1 MPDASIENTDWVLS
15 ERATRPGESDSPEGE
30 IPFHLAMVVN
40 INRLALKDRF
50 GEFEKCHVRSSPRT
64 IDREETKTGTGYLVQ
79 MCVAMREHLVGFLG
93 RRVET
98 HWMIGV
104 MNRRKGLQAIE
115 SVNAR
120 TARKD
125 QMLDLIMPTR
135 FKDGHRSIDVRLRVS
150 IGVLD

>member
-1 MPDASIENTDWVLS
+1 
-15 ERATRPGESDSPEGE
+15 
-30 IPFHLAMVVN
+30 
-40 INRLALKDRF
+40 
-50 GEFEKCHVRSSPRT
+50 
-64 IDREETKTGTGYLVQ
+64 
-79 MCVAMREHLVGFLG
+79 MREHLIGFLG